1 MRGQGLCPWGRLAR
15 VLPKDLKGIVAG
27 VAVFIVLLPWIASEE
42 ARADVTGTLTL
53 ETVLHPTQSPSQEAE
68 ERVHI
73 ADFRAHLAVGVQTS
87 GLLAQIDAQLG
98 TPGVEHVLL
107 TASSTLGALNVHAQ
121 LVFAQPYASISLT
134 SALTG
139 LVNAFTFQVP
149 IGPILFVTHRVET
162 SLTAFGVLLK
172 NLAIFEDVNFR
183 HPFATLALGMGGPL
197 PVLPTYTAQSQ
208 TFRFGDVLM
217 VRGQFFNGSTL
228 TMTAGV
234 NADPSQGKVIKG
246 HGFSGAVIDSER
258 LTFVKEIIS
267 LQGWR
272 VGPATVGLAAVFEDD
287 RISASGSISYPLSLG
302 TLTVSLASPSGK
314 KTLFPLVPTSLSL
327 VLTQVPLTL
336 AFSLDPLGVKIASVT
351 GSANFALSEISSLTL
366 QAVGVPG
373 SGLQSLV
380 ASLLV
385 NHPAGFVLTMKL
397 NLFPDAP
404 AVGTT
409 TVTANV
415 TPFMSVQG
423 NVVISPR
430 QPQPQ
435 VLKASFSATYR
446 F

>member
-1 MRGQGLCPWGRLAR
+1 MGGQGLRLGARGR
-15 VLPKDLKGIVAG
+15 VLPKDLRDTAIGIAVFLLIFPW
-27 VAVFIVLLPWIASEE
+27 VAVGE
-42 ARADVTGTLTL
+42 ARADVTGTLAL
-53 ETVLHPTQSPSQEAE
+53 ETVLYPTQSPSQEAE

-73 ADFRAHLAVGVQTS
+73 VDFRAHLAVGVQTG

-98 TPGVEHVLL
+98 TPGVEHLLL
-107 TASSTLGALNVHAQ
+107 TGSGTLGAVNVRAQ
-121 LVFAQPYASISLT
+121 SAFAQPYASISLT

-149 IGPILFVTHRVET
+149 VGPLLFVTHRVET
-162 SLTAFGVLLK
+162 SMTLFGVQIR

-183 HPFATLALGMGGPL
+183 HPLATLTLGMGGPL

-208 TFRFGDVLM
+208 TFRFGDIVT
-217 VRGQFFNGSTL
+217 VQGQFFNGSTL
-228 TMTAGV
+228 TMIAGV
-234 NADPSQGKVIKG
+234 NADPSMGKAIQG
-246 HGFSGAVIDSER
+246 HGFPGAVLDSER
-258 LTFVKEIIS
+258 LTFVKEMIS
-267 LQGWR
+267 LQSWR
-272 VGPATVGLAAVFEDD
+272 VGVATVGLAAVFEDD
-287 RISASGSISYPLSLG
+287 RISASGSIRYPLRLG

-314 KTLFPLVPTSLSL
+314 RTLFPLVPTSLSL

-336 AFSLDPLGVKIASVT
+336 AFSLDPLGVKIAGVT
-351 GSANFALSEISSLTL
+351 GSASFALSEIASLAL

-385 NHPAGFVLTMKL
+385 NHPAGFVLTVKL

-404 AVGTT
+404 AVGTA

-423 NVVISPR
+423 NIVISPR

-435 VLKASFSATYR
+435 VLKAGFSATYR